1 MIQKAFRLRTALGRF
16 KHENAEFIVEKDGL
30 VIVYMG
36 DDEIDEFIY
45 KFVSKHKYVKGGDTS
60 KILDEGTLYV
70 G

>member
-1 MIQKAFRLRTALGRF
+1 
-16 KHENAEFIVEKDGL
+16 
-30 VIVYMG
+30 MG

-70 G
+70 GQFNGNIGDFRGSENG